1 MEKNKVNKTLFLK
14 QGIAVSM
21 LGLGLFVNHSMVKAE
36 GIESQADFNLSAGI
50 RLTAVPSFEFGK
62 IIYDGQETSI
72 TLKDGNS
79 GYLSWFDG
87 TGVPE
92 DGVKVYATI
101 KDVLQPKMAE
111 ASMSFKTE
119 SGSMEP
125 RGGDWYQ
132 DSEKWVTNKGN
143 YVLKFNGE
151 KTLVVSSLSTS
162 PTSSTVSYRQH
173 KQKGVENF
181 KMGKIV
187 EKTIVLPAG
196 LTPESM
202 KMTID
207 WNIESAP

>member
-1 MEKNKVNKTLFLK
+1 MNKTLFLK

-119 SGSMEP
+119 YGSVEP
-125 RGGDWYQ
+125 SGDWYQ
-132 DSEKWVTNKGN
+132 DSEKWTTYKGN

-151 KTLVVSSLSTS
+151 KTLVVSSLS
-162 PTSSTVSYRQH
+162 SSTSSYRQH

-202 KMTID
+202 EMTID

>member
-79 GYLSWFDG
+79 GNLSWFDG

-111 ASMSFKTE
+111 ASMSFRTVS
-119 SGSMEP
+119 SGAEP
-125 RGGDWYQ
+125 GGDWYG
-132 DSEKWVTNKGN
+132 DSEKNITTKGK

-151 KTLVVSSLSTS
+151 KILVVRSNSTS
-162 PTSSTVSYRQH
+162 ASTSYTS
-173 KQKGVENF
+173 QKKDGVENF
-181 KMGKIV
+181 KMGKIS